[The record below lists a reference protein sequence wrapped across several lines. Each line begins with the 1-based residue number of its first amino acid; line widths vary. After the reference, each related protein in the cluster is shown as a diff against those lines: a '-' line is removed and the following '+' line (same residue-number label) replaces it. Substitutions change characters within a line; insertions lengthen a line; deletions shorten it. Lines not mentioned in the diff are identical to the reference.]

1 MKKVIIIL
9 DRAHG
14 EDVAGKESLDGKFKE
29 WQASQSTI
37 EKLAKGLE
45 KLGIPCAIT
54 VEETTEPGFNERVK
68 RANEAGDGY
77 EVPVFISLHHNAHDR
92 IFKARGSEIY
102 VSRRTATKESKE
114 IANIIAENLIK
125 DFPEMP
131 WRKEWPDRLE
141 READFTVLAG
151 NDSHIPAYHGVL
163 VEFGFMTNEEDLR
176 LLKSKAFMKRY
187 AESLLYAITQ
197 ICAHFGAGN
206 FTPEIRIK

>member
-14 EDVAGKESLDGKFKE
+14 EGVAGKESLDGKFKE
-29 WQASQSTI
+29 WKASQATI
-37 EKLAKGLE
+37 EKLARGLE
-45 KLGIPCAIT
+45 KLGIPYALT
-54 VEETTEPGFNERVK
+54 VEGTTEPGLLERVK
-68 RANEAGDGY
+68 RANEAGQGY
-77 EVPVFISLHHNAHDR
+77 EVPILISLHHNAHDR
-92 IFKARGSEIY
+92 IFKARGAEIY
-102 VSRRTATKESKE
+102 VSRVASKESKDV
-114 IANIIAENLIK
+114 ARIIAENLIK

-163 VEFGFMTNEEDLR
+163 VEFGFMSNEEDLK

-206 FTPEIRIK
+206 FTPEIRVK

>member
-14 EDVAGKESLDGKFKE
+14 EGVAGKESLDGKFKE
-29 WQASQSTI
+29 WKASQATI

-45 KLGIPCAIT
+45 NLGIPYALT
-54 VEETTEPGFNERVK
+54 VEGTTEPGLLERVK
-68 RANEAGDGY
+68 RANEAGQGY
-77 EVPVFISLHHNAHDR
+77 EVPILISLHHNAHDR

-102 VSRRTATKESKE
+102 VKRSAGEGSK
-114 IANIIAENLIK
+114 AVARIIAESLIK

-163 VEFGFMTNEEDLR
+163 VEFGFMSNEEDLK

-206 FTPEIRIK
+206 FTPEIRVK

>member
-37 EKLAKGLE
+37 DKLAKGLE
-45 KLGIPCAIT
+45 KLGIPYAIT

-68 RANEAGDGY
+68 RANEAGSDY
-77 EVPVFISLHHNAHDR
+77 EFPVFISLHHNAHDR
-92 IFKARGSEIY
+92 IFKARGAEIY
-102 VSRRTATKESKE
+102 VSRSATRESKE
-114 IANIIAENLIK
+114 VANIIAENLIK

-141 READFTVLAG
+141 REANFAVLVG
-151 NDSHIPAYHGVL
+151 TDKVKPAYHGVL
-163 VEFGFMTNEEDLR
+163 VEFGFMSNEDDLK
-176 LLKSKAFMKRY
+176 LLKSKPFMKRY
-187 AESLLYAITQ
+187 AESLLYSITQ

>member
-14 EDVAGKESLDGKFKE
+14 EGVAGKESLDGKFME
-29 WQASQSTI
+29 WKASQATI

-45 KLGIPCAIT
+45 DLGIPYVVT
-54 VEETTEPGFNERVK
+54 VKETTEPGFNERVK
-68 RANEAGDGY
+68 RANEAGQGY
-77 EVPVFISLHHNAHDR
+77 EVPILISLHHNAHDR

-102 VSRRTATKESKE
+102 VSRSASKESKE
-114 IANIIAENLIK
+114 VAKIIAENLIK

-163 VEFGFMTNEEDLR
+163 VEFGFMSNEEDLK

-206 FTPEIRIK
+206 FTPEIRVK

>member
-14 EDVAGKESLDGKFKE
+14 EGVAGKESLDGKFKE
-29 WQASQSTI
+29 WKASQATI

-45 KLGIPCAIT
+45 KLEIPYALT
-54 VEETTEPGFNERVK
+54 VEGTTEPGFNERVK
-68 RANEAGDGY
+68 RANEAGQGY
-77 EVPVFISLHHNAHDR
+77 EVPILISLHHNAHDR

-102 VSRRTATKESKE
+102 VSRSASKESKE
-114 IANIIAENLIK
+114 VARIIAENLIK

-163 VEFGFMTNEEDLR
+163 VEFGFMSNEEDLK
-176 LLKSKAFMKRY
+176 LLKSKAFMNRY
-187 AESLLYAITQ
+187 AESLLYSITQ

-206 FTPEIRIK
+206 FTPEIRVK

>member
-14 EDVAGKESLDGKFKE
+14 EGVAGKDSLDGKFKE
-29 WQASQSTI
+29 WKASQATI
-37 EKLAKGLE
+37 EKLARGLE
-45 KLGIPCAIT
+45 KLGIPYALT
-54 VEETTEPGFNERVK
+54 VENSTEPGLLERVK
-68 RANEAGDGY
+68 RANEVGRYYD
-77 EVPVFISLHHNAHDR
+77 VPVFISLHHNAHDR
-92 IFKARGSEIY
+92 IFKARGSEVY
-102 VSRRTATKESKE
+102 VKRSAGEGSK
-114 IANIIAENLIK
+114 AVARIIAENLIK

-163 VEFGFMTNEEDLR
+163 VEFGFMSNEEDLK

-206 FTPEIRIK
+206 FTPEIRVR

>member
-14 EDVAGKESLDGKFKE
+14 EGVAGKESLDGKFKE
-29 WQASQSTI
+29 WKASQATI
-37 EKLAKGLE
+37 EELAKGLE
-45 KLGIPCAIT
+45 KLEIPYAIT
-54 VEETTEPGFNERVK
+54 VEETIEPGLSERVK
-68 RANEAGDGY
+68 RANEAGRGY

-102 VSRRTATKESKE
+102 VSRSATKESKE
-114 IANIIAENLIK
+114 VARIIAENLIK

-141 READFTVLAG
+141 READFAVLVG
-151 NDSHIPAYHGVL
+151 TDKVKPAYHGVL
-163 VEFGFMTNEEDLR
+163 VEFGFMSNEEDLK

-187 AESLLYAITQ
+187 AESLLYSITQ

-206 FTPEIRIK
+206 FTPEIRVK

>member
-14 EDVAGKESLDGKFKE
+14 EGVAGKESLDGKFKE
-29 WQASQSTI
+29 WKASQATI
-37 EKLAKGLE
+37 EELAKGLE
-45 KLGIPCAIT
+45 KLGIPYAIT
-54 VEETTEPGFNERVK
+54 VEETIEPGLSERVK
-68 RANEAGDGY
+68 RANEAGNGY
-77 EVPVFISLHHNAHDR
+77 EIPVFISLHHNAHDR

-102 VSRRTATKESKE
+102 VSRSATRESKDV
-114 IANIIAENLIK
+114 ARIIAENLIK

-141 READFTVLAG
+141 READFAVLVG
-151 NDSHIPAYHGVL
+151 TDKVKPAYHGVL
-163 VEFGFMTNEEDLR
+163 VEFGFMSNEDDLK

-187 AESLLYAITQ
+187 AESLLYSITQ

-206 FTPEIRIK
+206 FTPEIRVK

>member
-14 EDVAGKESLDGKFKE
+14 EGVAGKESLDGKFKE
-29 WQASQSTI
+29 WKASQATI

-45 KLGIPCAIT
+45 ELGIPYALT
-54 VEETTEPGFNERVK
+54 VEGTTEPGLLERVK
-68 RANEAGDGY
+68 RANEAGQGY

-102 VSRRTATKESKE
+102 VSRSASKESKE
-114 IANIIAENLIK
+114 VAKIIAENLIK

-163 VEFGFMTNEEDLR
+163 VEFGFMSNEEDLK

-206 FTPEIRIK
+206 FTPEIRVK

>member
-29 WQASQSTI
+29 WQASQATI
-37 EKLAKGLE
+37 EKLATGLE
-45 KLGIPCAIT
+45 KLGIPYALT

-68 RANEAGDGY
+68 RANEAGQGY
-77 EVPVFISLHHNAHDR
+77 EVPILISLHHNAHDR

-102 VSRRTATKESKE
+102 VSRTASKESKE
-114 IANIIAENLIK
+114 VAKIIAENLIK
-125 DFPEMP
+125 DFPEIP
-131 WRKEWPDRLE
+131 WRKEWPDRPE

-151 NDSHIPAYHGVL
+151 NDGHIPAYHGAL
-163 VEFGFMTNEEDLR
+163 VEFGFMSNEEDLK

-187 AESLLYAITQ
+187 AESLLYSITQ